1 MWAHPLHLGCL
12 ILHSTTTS
20 SYQEKNSAASKAQ
33 PLQQIV
39 MNLRFPSQPLPLVF
53 VPRGVFRFG
62 WRSTPTSSCSNQE
75 ACDAR
80 WNVWV
85 VYRQVFLKL
94 IPGKLVCILWLE
106 GCLQPTCLLLRTPDW
121 CAHIPESQKHYSP
134 DSLRDGFGR
143 CKSRGG
149 WVNSTACGCHIL
161 FTESLGIFFGDD
173 SRKPLVFN

>member
-1 MWAHPLHLGCL
+1 MSCL
-12 ILHSTTTS
+12 ISHSTTTS
-20 SYQEKNSAASKAQ
+20 SYQEKNGAASKAE

-39 MNLRFPSQPLPLVF
+39 INLRFPSQLLPLVF

-62 WRSTPTSSCSNQE
+62 WRSTPTSSCSSQE

-173 SRKPLVFN
+173 SGKPLVFN